1 MPEHDSQVVARRLEE
16 FRRNLLDPSLRN
28 RQINFRTRTK
38 AGKPLEK
45 VVEVHGESPTEIYR
59 ILAEEGKSMS
69 FVGKPDPR
77 PPKKSSSVPADG
89 EPGPPL
95 AEEEEDLRDEEV
107 DVAGSGEVDQ
117 TDLKLN
123 TLDTVSALQR
133 KLTKIHREAKE
144 AIEEQGVNFL
154 HLSLGSLQWYES
166 EASEEERRAPLLL
179 LPVSLE
185 RTNSGSF
192 RLKWDGGDLGG
203 NLSIAAKLKA
213 EFGIRLPELPEEPD
227 VATYLEEVRNA
238 VRGQRRWSVDGGSVA
253 LAFFS
258 YAKYLMYRDLD
269 AAGWPEESKPLL
281 HETLGA
287 LLDSGFEE
295 TEPGIGEEE
304 FLDPLR
310 PTQDICEVYD
320 ADGSQTIAILEAN
333 TGRSMLIEG
342 PPGTGKSQTITNLI
356 AEFVGAG
363 KKVLF
368 VAEKAAALDV
378 VFRRLRA
385 ANLGDACLELHS
397 NKANK
402 GSFYA
407 ELQRTIAESAPKSY
421 RIEAQ
426 IKRLEESKAALT
438 GYSNAVNTPV
448 GQREITPRHAIGR
461 LITLPPEESP
471 DGRHD
476 FARMASWRETDFRE
490 RLDLVAKLQ
499 AHVAGMGRPVDH
511 PYFGCTLDHLLPQD
525 KADIAWMLEDAG
537 RATETLHSSADA
549 LAEALRVE
557 LPVRPADVDRLRSW
571 AQFVAHAPDVRG
583 VAVGR
588 SDWDAVEP
596 LLRDRIRQGRRLNEL
611 RANLAASV
619 SSEAYASDLTELRN
633 QLRLVPLIG
642 DAEQGRDHRSLSAA
656 LKATDAAA
664 AASYELQDAARGLAL
679 ELGVPVPTALSGI
692 EPLAA
697 LAKRIGSAPD
707 LRGIAVAD
715 SDWPGSGPVLEE
727 ALEAVRRFQD
737 LRSRYSAVLNDAA
750 WAADVGA
757 DLEIIE
763 RHGSSV
769 LRVLNGGFRAAM
781 ARSAT
786 NFKSAP
792 KSPAERCAALRA
804 VVEARQAEQLIAKHR
819 GRCSALFGQR
829 WDGTRTNASELSE
842 AASWIQEMH
851 SAVASGKVPIAAL
864 AAIERGA
871 DPARVGELGDRLR
884 VLAHEAVSAVRALCK
899 ELSVLPPAA
908 VGESGGEERVYVW
921 LTGDLRSCLPALKSL
936 VPGAEKHGFGG
947 CLGIL
952 DLVAEAQLLRSAIEE
967 SAALAEHAGSHWAA
981 TGSDWDA
988 LETVLNWTLR
998 LHASVSSGDLPAG
1011 LVTFFAEERPRGGL
1025 DAAVLQAQEDRKA
1038 AQDAVKKLLVTA
1050 QLHDDPAA
1058 FTEEPIASQRS
1069 KIEFWKQR
1077 LDDLPSLIRYNALA
1091 AEAAR
1096 MGLTESV
1103 ELADS
1108 WPEAGSRLAEAFE
1121 RTWYTGVIREAVVSR
1136 PEIAHFDRANHEE
1149 IAAEFRLL
1157 DNTVLQYNRAKVALS
1172 HWRTVPRQSA
1182 GGAIGW
1188 LKLEMA
1194 KKKNHKPIRSAMERA
1209 GDAVQAIKPVFLM
1222 SPLSVAMY
1230 LPPAGPR
1237 FDVVIFD
1244 EASQVKP
1251 EDAFGGILRAQ
1262 QTIVVG
1268 DSKQMPPTSFF
1279 DKLTSEEVFD
1289 EDEEDDDQL
1298 GSIKE
1303 LESVLAMMSAKV
1315 AQRSPRRRDLR
1326 WHYRSHHDGLIA
1338 TSNRLFYK
1346 DRLVV
1351 FPSPWRS
1358 GANGGLVLRHDP
1370 TTVYGRGGSRK
1381 NLAEARAVALA
1392 ALKHAREHPNLTLG
1406 IAAFSKAQQEAILDE
1421 LDVLRKEDPALNAFD
1436 AQHPFEKLFVKNLEN
1451 VQGDERDVI
1460 FISVGYGRDEN
1471 GFISAS
1477 FGPLNRPGGERRL
1490 NVLITRARV
1499 RCDVFTNILEGDV
1512 RISDT
1517 SRAGVRALKTFLA
1530 FADTGSLDVPAETGL
1545 EPQSPFEEAVLA
1557 KLRAHGYD
1565 TEPQVGSCGF
1575 FIDMAIRHPAQPQRF
1590 VLGIECDGAMYHS
1603 ARSARDRDKL
1613 RQAVLEQRGWRMHR
1627 IWSTDWFQNPE
1638 REFGRLVQAIESA
1651 IVIADEEREAEAEA
1665 RNPFDFV
1672 ELERDEAADLSDGVE
1687 PYTVCELSVDL
1698 RGGQLHEQPTSILA
1712 IWVALVVEAEAPV
1725 HIEEVTR
1732 RIREGAGVGRAGTRI
1747 QSAIERAIDLAE
1759 RQGRAKRSGDF
1770 LHDPNATAVKVRSRS
1785 DLASQA
1791 KRLELVCPEEI
1802 SAALVRV
1809 AERSF
1814 GIDPE
1819 EAYALTAKMLGFD
1832 RTTAQMAE
1840 RIQRCLEDSVAA
1852 NALRIENGLIRAVP
1866 AQPAERTSLETEIEP
1881 AAPA

>member
-1 MPEHDSQVVARRLEE
+1 MRVPEVDPQVVARRLEE

-45 VVEVHGESPTEIYR
+45 VVEIHGESPIEIYR
-59 ILAEEGKSMS
+59 ILVEEGKSMS

-77 PPKKSSSVPADG
+77 PLKKGASVPTDG
-89 EPGPPL
+89 ESVPYIDD
-95 AEEEEDLRDEEV
+95 EEADDNDEDLDHVGSHEV
-107 DVAGSGEVDQ
+107 SQ

-123 TLDTVSALQR
+123 THDTESALQR

-144 AIEEQGVNFL
+144 AVEEQGVNFL
-154 HLSLGSLQWYES
+154 HLSLGSLLWYES
-166 EASEEERRAPLLL
+166 EASQEERRAPMLL

-203 NLSIAAKLKA
+203 NLSIAAKMKT
-213 EFGIRLPELPEEPD
+213 EFGIRLPELPEELD
-227 VATYLEEVRNA
+227 IATYLEEVRNA
-238 VRGQRRWSVDGGSVA
+238 VKGQRRWSVDGGTVA

-269 AAGWPEESKPLL
+269 AAGWPEECKPPV
-281 HETLGA
+281 HQTLGA

-295 TEPGIGEEE
+295 MEPGISEEE

-310 PTQDICEVYD
+310 PAQDICEVYD
-320 ADGSQTIAILEAN
+320 ADGSQTLAILEAN

-402 GSFYA
+402 ASFYS
-407 ELQRTIAESAPKSY
+407 ELQRTTAEAAPKAY
-421 RIEAQ
+421 RLEAQ
-426 IKRLEESKAALT
+426 IKRLEELKATLT
-438 GYSNAVNTPV
+438 GYSNAINTPV
-448 GQREITPRHAIGR
+448 GQREITPRHAMGR
-461 LITLPPEESP
+461 LISIPPESSP

-476 FARMASWRETDFRE
+476 FTRMSGWRETDFQE

-525 KADIAWMLEDAG
+525 KSDIARMLEDAG
-537 RATETLHSSADA
+537 RATETLHNSADA

-557 LPVRPADVDRLRSW
+557 LPIRPADVDRLRAW
-571 AQFVAHAPDVRG
+571 AQFVAHAPNVVG

-588 SDWDAVEP
+588 ADWVAVEP
-596 LLRDRIRQGRRLNEL
+596 LFRDRIRQGRRLNEL
-611 RANLAASV
+611 IADLADSV
-619 SSEAYASDLTELRN
+619 RSEAYFSDLTELRN
-633 QLRLVPLIG
+633 QLRLTPLIG
-642 DAEQGRDHRSLSAA
+642 DVGREHDQKALLAA

-664 AASYELQDAARGLAL
+664 AASYELQDAAKGLAL
-679 ELGVPVPTALSGI
+679 ELSVTPPSALSGV

-697 LAKRIGSAPD
+697 LAKRVGSAPD
-707 LRGIAVAD
+707 LTGIAVAD
-715 SDWPGSGPVLEE
+715 SDWPGSGTVLEE
-727 ALEAVRRFQD
+727 ALVAVRRFQE
-737 LRSRYSAVLNDAA
+737 LRSQYSAVLNDAA
-750 WAADVGA
+750 WTAEVAT
-757 DLEIIE
+757 DLEVIE
-763 RHGSSV
+763 RHGGSL
-769 LRVLNGGFRAAM
+769 LRVLNGSFRAAM
-781 ARSAT
+781 ARSASI
-786 NFKSAP
+786 FKSAP
-792 KSPAERCAALRA
+792 RSPKERCAAMRA
-804 VVEARQAEQLIAKHR
+804 IIEARQSEQVIAKHR

-829 WDGTRTNASELSE
+829 WEGARTNVAELSE
-842 AASWIQEMH
+842 VSSWIQEMH
-851 SAVASGKVPIAAL
+851 MAVAAGKVPGAAL
-864 AAIERGA
+864 SALERGVSA
-871 DPARVGELGDRLR
+871 TRIGELGDRVR
-884 VLAHEAVSAVRALCK
+884 TLANGATSAVRAVCE
-899 ELSVLPPAA
+899 ELYALSPTAFR
-908 VGESGGEERVYVW
+908 ESGGEERVYAW
-921 LTGDLRSCLPALKSL
+921 LTGDLRSSLGFLKSL
-936 VPGAEKHGFGG
+936 LPRAEKHGFGG
-947 CLGIL
+947 CLGLL
-952 DLVAEAQLLRSAIEE
+952 DLVAEAQILRAGIEE
-967 SAALAEHAGSHWAA
+967 AVALAEHAGPYWSAA
-981 TGSDWDA
+981 ETDWDA
-988 LETVLNWTLR
+988 LESVLNWTLN
-998 LHASVSSGDLPAG
+998 LHLSVRSGELPSG

-1025 DAAVLQAQEDRKA
+1025 EAAVHRAQQDRKA
-1038 AQDAVKKLLVTA
+1038 AQDAVKKLLTTA

-1108 WPEAGSRLAEAFE
+1108 WPDAGRKLVEAFE

-1136 PEIAHFDRANHEE
+1136 PEIAHFDRSNHEE
-1149 IAAEFRLL
+1149 IAEEFRLL
-1157 DNTVLQYNRAKVALS
+1157 DNMVLQYNRAKVALS
-1172 HWRTVPRQSA
+1172 HWRSVPRQSA
-1182 GGAIGW
+1182 GGAMGW

-1230 LPPAGPR
+1230 LPPGGPR

-1251 EDAFGGILRAQ
+1251 EDAFGGILRAE

-1279 DKLTSEEVFD
+1279 DKLTSEESFD
-1289 EDEEDDDQL
+1289 EDEDDDQL

-1315 AQRSPRRRDLR
+1315 AQHSPRRRDLR

-1358 GANGGLVLRHDP
+1358 GAHGGLVLRHDP

-1381 NLAEARAVALA
+1381 NVAEARAVALA

-1499 RCDVFTNILEGDV
+1499 RCDIFTNILEGDV
-1512 RISDT
+1512 RVSDN
-1517 SRAGVRALKTFLA
+1517 SQAGVHALKTFLA
-1530 FADTGSLDVPAETGL
+1530 FADTGSLDVPAATGL

-1557 KLRAHGYD
+1557 RLRAHGYD

-1627 IWSTDWFQNPE
+1627 VWSADWFQNPE
-1638 REFGRLVQAIESA
+1638 REFNRLVQAIESA
-1651 IVIADEEREAEAEA
+1651 IVVADEEREAEAEA
-1665 RNPFDFV
+1665 RTPFDYT
-1672 ELERDEAADLSDGVE
+1672 ELERDEAGYVSDDVE
-1687 PYTVCELSVDL
+1687 PYTVCELSIDL
-1698 RGGQLHEQPTSILA
+1698 RGGQLHEQPTSTLA
-1712 IWVALVVEAEAPV
+1712 DWVALVVEAEAPV

-1732 RIREGAGVGRAGTRI
+1732 RIREGANVARAGSRI
-1747 QSAIERAIDLAE
+1747 QSAIERAVDLVE

-1770 LHDPNATAVKVRSRS
+1770 LHLPNAKAVKVRSRA
-1785 DLASQA
+1785 DFIPQA

-1802 SAALVRV
+1802 SAALVAV
-1809 AERSF
+1809 VERSF
-1814 GIDPE
+1814 GIHTE
-1819 EAYALTAKMLGFD
+1819 EAFALAAKMLGFD
-1832 RTTAQMAE
+1832 RTTAQMAK
-1840 RIQRCLEDSVAA
+1840 RIEQCLDDCLAV
-1852 NALRIENGLIRAVP
+1852 NTLRIENGLLRAVP
-1866 AQPAERTSLETEIEP
+1866 SQADVQA
-1881 AAPA
+1881 